1 MKIIFAGPSLFGAS
15 KIVDPSIEF
24 RGPAFHGGVYD
35 AVSDGANVIGIVDG
49 FFESVSSVWHKEILH
64 ALSCGVTMFGAASM
78 GALRAVE
85 CMNFGMIGVGEI
97 FAAYRDGSI
106 IDDDAVALIHAPREV
121 GYMPL
126 TVPLVNVIWTL
137 AAWREQDLIS
147 SEEQDHLM
155 KAAQSLFFKDR
166 TWRDIIGLTAVP
178 PDRATT
184 ILALAK
190 SASVDRKALDAQ
202 MLVER
207 VQVTENTRGAP
218 PSWNFSHT
226 DQFERFVV
234 GSRANAGASVTPV

>member
-15 KIVDPSIEF
+15 RIFDPSIEF
-24 RGPAFHGGVYD
+24 RGPAFQGDIYA
-35 AVSDGANVIGIVDG
+35 AVAEGANVIGIVDG

-64 ALSCGVTMFGAASM
+64 ALSCGVTVFGAASM

-85 CMNFGMIGVGEI
+85 CMKFGMIGIGEI
-97 FAAYRDGSI
+97 FEAYKDGSI

-126 TVPLVNVIWTL
+126 TVPLVNVLWTV
-137 AAWREQDLIS
+137 ATWRAQDLIS
-147 SEEQDHLM
+147 SEEQAHLLN
-155 KAAQSLFFKDR
+155 AARRLFFKER
-166 TWRDIIGLTAVP
+166 IWRDIIDLAAVP
-178 PDRATT
+178 SDRSTT

-202 MLVER
+202 MLVECL
-207 VQVTENTRGAP
+207 QVTENIRGAP
-218 PSWNFSHT
+218 PSWIFSHT

-234 GSRANAGASVTPV
+234 GSRAIAGASVTPV